1 MKIFPNIK
9 MPKKYNALDHKYIE
23 RLARIRKDNVQ
34 RHAGYENTLKLRENI
49 KRQQRNA
56 TYEMEF
62 QRLNSGT
69 AQGHL
74 AAHAHKRKEELRKIL
89 GK

>member
-23 RLARIRKDNVQ
+23 KLARIRKDNVQ

-56 TYEMEF
+56 TYDMELE
-62 QRLNSGT
+62 RLNSGT

>member
-1 MKIFPNIK
+1 MIFFFNIK
-9 MPKKYNALDHKYIE
+9 NAKEIDKLDHKYIE
-23 RLARIRKDNVQ
+23 KLARIRKDNVL
-34 RHAGYENTLKLRENI
+34 RHAGYENTLKLREKI
-49 KRQQRNA
+49 KRHQRNA
-56 TYEMEF
+56 TYDMEL

>member
-9 MPKKYNALDHKYIE
+9 MLKKYNALDHKYIE
-23 RLARIRKDNVQ
+23 KLARIRKDNVQ
-34 RHAGYENTLKLRENI
+34 RHAAYENTLKLRENI
-49 KRQQRNA
+49 KRQQRNL
-56 TYEMEF
+56 TYDMEYE
-62 QRLNSGT
+62 RLNSGT

>member
-23 RLARIRKDNVQ
+23 KLARIRKDNVK

-49 KRQQRNA
+49 KRHQRNA
-56 TYEMEF
+56 TYDMEYE
-62 QRLNSGT
+62 RLNSGT
-69 AQGHL
+69 TQGHL
-74 AAHAHKRKEELRKIL
+74 AAHAHKRKQELRKIL

>member
-23 RLARIRKDNVQ
+23 KLARIRKDNVQ
-34 RHAGYENTLKLRENI
+34 RHGGYENTLKLRENI
-49 KRQQRNA
+49 KRQQRNL
-56 TYEMEF
+56 TYDMEF

-89 GK
+89 GT

>member
-23 RLARIRKDNVQ
+23 KLARIRKDNVQ

-49 KRQQRNA
+49 KRQQRNL
-56 TYEMEF
+56 TYDMEF
-62 QRLNSGT
+62 ERLNSGT

>member
-1 MKIFPNIK
+1 
-9 MPKKYNALDHKYIE
+9 MPKKYDKLDHKYIE
-23 RLARIRKDNVQ
+23 KLARIRKDNVK
-34 RHAGYENTLKLRENI
+34 RHAGYENSPKLRENI
-49 KRQQRNA
+49 KRQQRNL
-56 TYEMEF
+56 TYDMEYE
-62 QRLNSGT
+62 RLNSGT

>member
-23 RLARIRKDNVQ
+23 KLARIRKDNVK

-49 KRQQRNA
+49 KRQQRNL
-56 TYEMEF
+56 TYDMEF

-74 AAHAHKRKEELRKIL
+74 AAHEHKRKEELRKIL

>member
-23 RLARIRKDNVQ
+23 KLARIRKDNVQ

-56 TYEMEF
+56 TYDMELE
-62 QRLNSGT
+62 RLNSGCSCT
-69 AQGHL
+69 
-74 AAHAHKRKEELRKIL
+74 
-89 GK
+89 

>member
-23 RLARIRKDNVQ
+23 KLARIRKDNVK

-49 KRQQRNA
+49 KRQQRNL
-56 TYEMEF
+56 TYDMEY
-62 QRLNSGT
+62 
-69 AQGHL
+69 
-74 AAHAHKRKEELRKIL
+74 E
-89 GK
+89 

>member
-1 MKIFPNIK
+1 

-23 RLARIRKDNVQ
+23 KLARIRKDNGK

-49 KRQQRNA
+49 KRQQRNL
-56 TYEMEF
+56 TYDMEYE
-62 QRLNSGT
+62 RLNSGT

-74 AAHAHKRKEELRKIL
+74 APHAHKRGAKKNPW
-89 GK
+89 

>member
-23 RLARIRKDNVQ
+23 KLARIRKDNVQ

-49 KRQQRNA
+49 KRQQRNL
-56 TYEMEF
+56 TYDMEF

>member
-23 RLARIRKDNVQ
+23 KLARIRKDNVK
-34 RHAGYENTLKLRENI
+34 RHAGYENTLKLRQNI
-49 KRQQRNA
+49 LRHQRNA
-56 TYEMEF
+56 TYDMEL

-74 AAHAHKRKEELRKIL
+74 AAHAHKRKEELREIL

>member
-23 RLARIRKDNVQ
+23 KLARIRKDNVQ

-49 KRQQRNA
+49 KRQQRNL
-56 TYEMEF
+56 TYDMEF
-62 QRLNSGT
+62 ERLNSGT

-74 AAHAHKRKEELRKIL
+74 AAHAHKRKEELREIL

>member
-1 MKIFPNIK
+1 

-23 RLARIRKDNVQ
+23 KLARIRKDNVK

-49 KRQQRNA
+49 KRQQRNL
-56 TYEMEF
+56 TYDMEF

-74 AAHAHKRKEELRKIL
+74 AAHAHKRKEELRKFL
-89 GK
+89 GKQK

>member
-1 MKIFPNIK
+1 
-9 MPKKYNALDHKYIE
+9 MPKKYDKVDRRYIE
-23 RLARIRKDNVQ
+23 KLARIRKDNVK

-49 KRQQRNA
+49 KRQQRNL
-56 TYEMEF
+56 TYDMEF
-62 QRLNSGT
+62 ERLNSGT

-74 AAHAHKRKEELRKIL
+74 APHAHKRKEELRKIL